1 MLITKEC
8 DYGIRTIRALSNGTK
23 KTAQEI
29 CNAEHIPQKFA
40 YKILKKLQI
49 AGLVKNKRG
58 PEGGYVLDK
67 SLDAFTMYDIITAI
81 DERLFL
87 IECMREGT
95 ECPNNKNTPCAVH
108 HEVGRYQQIL
118 INEMKSK
125 TIKELLT

>member
-8 DYGIRTIRALSNGTK
+8 DYGIRTIRALSSGTK

-29 CNAEHIPQKFA
+29 CEAEHIPLKFA

-58 PEGGYVLDK
+58 PEGGYILDK
-67 SLDAFTMYDIITAI
+67 PLNTFTMYDIITAV

-87 IECMREGT
+87 MECMRDGA
-95 ECPNNKNTPCAVH
+95 ECPNNAKTPCTVH

-125 TIKELLT
+125 TMEEILT